1 LSRESTLT
9 MSTVAT
15 DPADTTEDCRFC
27 WMCRQACPVGFV
39 TKRETLT
46 PHAWALLIASVRRGA
61 LAWNAETADVLYQC
75 ADCGLCRTHCV
86 TDRPL
91 PDAIAIAR
99 AQVAAA
105 GQAPQAAYALRDSL
119 DARAR
124 QASATAR
131 PASGSE
137 TVLFIGDALAEHRA
151 SVEAATTL
159 LAQVGVR
166 ATPIGEGCGN
176 GVLASALGFP
186 DTARAQAEAV
196 VGAVSGAGARQVLV
210 LGAGDRYAFERLY
223 RDRLGVTW
231 PEGVQVREVTAVL
244 AEAVAQGGLRLSAKP
259 AAGAY
264 AYHDPCH
271 STRVGRDHEAP
282 RALLAAALGESG
294 ARRLFWR
301 EQRAHPCGSVGALAH
316 THPDLANQLSDA
328 RLADAA
334 QAGATVLVTE
344 EPSCLRHLQS
354 RSATD
359 VSVVGLYELLLER
372 LQG

>member
-1 LSRESTLT
+1 

-15 DPADTTEDCRFC
+15 DPVDTTEDCRFC
-27 WMCRQACPVGFV
+27 WMCRQSCPVGFV

-46 PHAWALLIASVRRGA
+46 PHAWALLIASVKRGA
-61 LAWNAETADVLYQC
+61 LTWNAETADVLYQC
-75 ADCGLCRTHCV
+75 ADCGLCRAHCA

-91 PDAIAIAR
+91 PDSIALAR

-105 GQAPQAAYALRDSL
+105 GQAPAAAYALRDTL
-119 DARAR
+119 EARAR
-124 QASATAR
+124 QASAAAR
-131 PASGSE
+131 PAAGAD
-137 TVLFIGDALAEHRA
+137 TVLFVGDAAAASRA
-151 SVEAATTL
+151 SLEAATKL
-159 LAQVGVR
+159 LAAIGIR
-166 ATPIGEGCGN
+166 PTPIGEGCGN

-186 DTARAQAEAV
+186 ETARAEAEAIV
-196 VGAVSGAGARQVLV
+196 ALVSGGVREVLV
-210 LGAGDRYAFERLY
+210 LGSADAYAFERLH

-231 PEGVQVREVTAVL
+231 PEGVRVRAVTSVL
-244 AEAVAQGGLRLSAKP
+244 AEALAQSALRFTAKP

-271 STRVGRDHEAP
+271 SPRIERDHGAP
-282 RALLAAALGESG
+282 RALLAAALGEAG
-294 ARRLFWR
+294 GRRLFWR
-301 EQRAHPCGSVGALAH
+301 EERAHPCGSVGALAH

-344 EPSCLRHLQS
+344 DPACLHHLQS
-354 RSATD
+354 RSAAD

-372 LQG
+372 LQR